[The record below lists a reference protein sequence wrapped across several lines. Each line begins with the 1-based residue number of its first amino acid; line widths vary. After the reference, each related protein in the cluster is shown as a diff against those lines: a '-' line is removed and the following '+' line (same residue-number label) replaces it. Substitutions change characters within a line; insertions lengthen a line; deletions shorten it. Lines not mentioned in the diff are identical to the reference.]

1 MIYNNKNKSYNI
13 SMFSEKYKNI
23 KITNCYKF
31 TSKELNQKSILNLNN
46 IKYKR
51 NFTPSNNFKK

>member
-23 KITNCYKF
+23 KISNCYKF